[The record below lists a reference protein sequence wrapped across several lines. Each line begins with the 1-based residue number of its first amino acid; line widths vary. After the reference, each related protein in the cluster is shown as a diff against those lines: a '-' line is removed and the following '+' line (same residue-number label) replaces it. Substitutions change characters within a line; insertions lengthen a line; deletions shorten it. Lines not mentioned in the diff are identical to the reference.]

1 MSSVTD
7 NDTYKLLSVS
17 SAAVLSERINRLLQD
32 GWQLHG
38 APMQTR
44 QESWGHF
51 KKQGEYTLYSQAM
64 IKKPTPEDSVEV
76 GCQ

>member
-17 SAAVLSERINRLLQD
+17 SAAVLSEKINRLLQD

-38 APMQTR
+38 TPMQTR
-44 QESWGHF
+44 QERWGHF

-64 IKKPTPEDSVEV
+64 IKKPMPEDSVE
-76 GCQ
+76 GEDE